1 MLLARRLKRSRYIIS
16 GKVLSPVYGVC
27 LNRTW
32 NDKDSCSSSSSIKR
46 TTVNT
51 ESWKLINLII
61 TLKMLLINNYYNDP
75 LLRAVTTYR
84 KFTFLC
90 NKAKIVTIVGKWPPT
105 LLSDLAELTATATGL
120 LTSHQLHLLIQNLQ
134 DLTEVIFLF
143 ADSYRLDFH
152 ENGSESAESTNLLI
166 FTNEM

>member
-1 MLLARRLKRSRYIIS
+1 MLSWKEKHSISAKYFRGCPKVVHPRFLRSDVMKPVWARHVMLLARRLKRSRYIIS

-90 NKAKIVTIVGKWPPT
+90 NKAKIVTIVGKWPRT
-105 LLSDLAELTATATGL
+105 LDRKS
-120 LTSHQLHLLIQNLQ
+120 
-134 DLTEVIFLF
+134 VV
-143 ADSYRLDFH
+143 
-152 ENGSESAESTNLLI
+152 
-166 FTNEM
+166 

>member
-1 MLLARRLKRSRYIIS
+1 MLSWKENHSILAKYFRGCPKVVHPRFLRSDVMKPVWARHAMLLARRLKRSRYIIS

-75 LLRAVTTYR
+75 CWELLPRIESLHFCAI
-84 KFTFLC
+84 KQ
-90 NKAKIVTIVGKWPPT
+90 K
-105 LLSDLAELTATATGL
+105 LLQLSVNGL
-120 LTSHQLHLLIQNLQ
+120 QHCCLI
-134 DLTEVIFLF
+134 
-143 ADSYRLDFH
+143 
-152 ENGSESAESTNLLI
+152 
-166 FTNEM
+166 